1 MYFCLQVDTT
11 VPLHHSTPED
21 GIIGGGGGGGQ
32 GGGKEDNVSN
42 AGSAHSAA
50 AAEDKTAAAAA
61 AAANQSGSANQG
73 GGRRST
79 ASGSAELK
87 MTWFN
92 FAAPPKTPISKK
104 IDFTKLDW
112 NLLSTASP
120 SIDAWLGPVDRLQ
133 QGDHSI
139 DVFDFG

>member
-32 GGGKEDNVSN
+32 GGSKEDNVSN

-50 AAEDKTAAAAA
+50 AAEDKTAAA

-133 QGDHSI
+133 QGGHSI

>member
-1 MYFCLQVDTT
+1 MQVDTT

-21 GIIGGGGGGGQ
+21 GIIGS
-32 GGGKEDNVSN
+32 GKEDNVSN

-61 AAANQSGSANQG
+61 SAANQSGSANQG

-87 MTWFN
+87 TTWCVQCSTYDRIFPRKWTY
-92 FAAPPKTPISKK
+92 FA
-104 IDFTKLDW
+104 
-112 NLLSTASP
+112 
-120 SIDAWLGPVDRLQ
+120 
-133 QGDHSI
+133 
-139 DVFDFG
+139 

>member
-1 MYFCLQVDTT
+1 M
-11 VPLHHSTPED
+11 ST
-21 GIIGGGGGGGQ
+21 
-32 GGGKEDNVSN
+32 

-50 AAEDKTAAAAA
+50 AAEDKMAAAAALNPSGSAA
-61 AAANQSGSANQG
+61 AAANQAASAG

-87 MTWFN
+87 TTWFN

-120 SIDAWLGPVDRLQ
+120 SIDAWLGPIDRLQ
-133 QGDHSI
+133 QAASASLSAYHRRVGATMACLMAEAL
-139 DVFDFG
+139 DVAAENFIKGKIHI